1 MEVTLYSPH
10 SNQRLIHNAINET
23 DTKYFVLDIGRQF
36 GKSILGQNQCVD
48 FMINKGWSG
57 AWVSPT
63 YRQAKKV
70 SDEMDLAFKGLFNY
84 NRSELIMKSPNGSQL
99 QMFSSERY
107 DNIRGFTFDF
117 LVMDEAAWQD
127 EEAWTTVL
135 RPTILVKG
143 KKVLFLSTPR
153 GKNWF
158 YTMFQLGLTED
169 NYKSFRFT
177 SYDNPMID
185 PKEIDAAKMVLPDHV
200 FRQEYL
206 AEFIDDAGAVFRNIK
221 DSIRVS
227 EKTSKLFFGIDLG
240 RADDY
245 TVLTIINE
253 RNEEVLCQRW
263 RHTEW
268 SIIVNECVNILNVYK
283 PKGYVESN
291 GAQDAIYEMI
301 RNKVTYGKHNVEPFI
316 TASKNK
322 QTIIEDL
329 IVAFEEKSIGILGLD
344 FQTHELE
351 VFTYEYNLK
360 TRNIKYSAPT
370 GLHDDYVMSRAIA
383 NHALKE
389 MKTRGDFIFK
399 TIQ

>member
-1 MEVTLYSPH
+1 VTLYSPH
-10 SNQRLIHNAINET
+10 SNQRLIHEAINET

-70 SDEMDLAFKGLFNY
+70 SDEMDSAFKGLFNY
-84 NRSELIMKSPNGSQL
+84 NRSELIMKTPNGSQL

-127 EEAWTTVL
+127 EEAWTSVL

-185 PKEIDAAKMVLPDHV
+185 PKEIDAAKQVLPDHI

-206 AEFIDDAGAVFRNIK
+206 AEFIDDAGSVFRNIT
-221 DSIRVS
+221 DSVRIGQPS
-227 EKTSKLFFGIDLG
+227 TKLYAGIDLG

-245 TVLTIINE
+245 TVLTIINDK
-253 RNEEVLCQRW
+253 NEEILCQRW
-263 RHTEW
+263 RHMDW
-268 SIIVNECVNILNVYK
+268 STIINEATATLNQYK
-283 PKGYVESN
+283 PRVRIESN
-291 GAQDAIYEMI
+291 GAQDAIFEMI
-301 RNKVTYGKHNVEPFI
+301 QKKVTYQKSYIEPFV
-316 TASKNK
+316 TTSKSK

-329 IVAFEEKSIGILGLD
+329 IVCFEEKSIGIIGHD
-344 FQTHELE
+344 FQKHELE
-351 VFTYEYNLK
+351 AFTYEYNNK
-360 TRNIKYSAPT
+360 TRSIKYSAPT

-383 NHALKE
+383 YSSLKDNRSKGE
-389 MKTRGDFIFK
+389 YVFK
-399 TIQ
+399 QL

>member
-10 SNQRLIHNAINET
+10 SNQRLIHEAINET

-70 SDEMDLAFKGLFNY
+70 SDEMDSAFKGLFNY
-84 NRSELIMKSPNGSQL
+84 NRSELIMKTPNGSQL

-127 EEAWTTVL
+127 EEAWTSVL

-185 PKEIDAAKMVLPDHV
+185 PKEIDAAKQVLPDHI

-206 AEFIDDAGAVFRNIK
+206 AEFIDDAGSVFRNIT
-221 DSIRVS
+221 DSVRIGQPS
-227 EKTSKLFFGIDLG
+227 TKLYAGIDLG

-245 TVLTIINE
+245 TVLTIINDK
-253 RNEEVLCQRW
+253 NEEILCQRW
-263 RHTEW
+263 RHMDW
-268 SIIVNECVNILNVYK
+268 STIINEATATLNQYK
-283 PKGYVESN
+283 PRVRIESN
-291 GAQDAIYEMI
+291 GAQDAIFEMI
-301 RNKVTYGKHNVEPFI
+301 QKKVTYQKSYIEPFV
-316 TASKNK
+316 TTSKSK

-329 IVAFEEKSIGILGLD
+329 IVCFEEKSIGIIGHD
-344 FQTHELE
+344 FQKHELE
-351 VFTYEYNLK
+351 AFTYEYNNK
-360 TRNIKYSAPT
+360 TRSIKYSAPT

-383 NHALKE
+383 YSSLKDNRSKGE
-389 MKTRGDFIFK
+389 YVFK
-399 TIQ
+399 QL